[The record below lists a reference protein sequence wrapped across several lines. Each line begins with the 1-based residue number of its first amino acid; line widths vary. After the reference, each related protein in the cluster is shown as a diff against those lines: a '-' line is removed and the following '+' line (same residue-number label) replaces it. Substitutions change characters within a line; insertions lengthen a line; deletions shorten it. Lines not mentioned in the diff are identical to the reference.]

1 MATVNF
7 LYRSKKAKAPLN
19 LRLLFRYQNKD
30 YVLGG
35 KSKLVVSNY
44 YWTKIHKSNPR
55 DIKLKNEQ
63 TEVLKELNNI
73 ESFLVNAY
81 NGHHDKSI
89 LDKNWIKQ
97 QLNFYYNIN
106 DKENAI
112 PKDLVSFIDYF
123 IEERKHEVKPASIK
137 KFKVIKNKMI
147 RFENYLGKT
156 ILLNKINN
164 DFKIEFAEYYRSENY
179 SVNTAQR
186 ELVFIKTFCKYAKR
200 KGLEVN
206 PETEYLKLPKEEV
219 PKVYLNF
226 QELRQIEDAKLEHD
240 YLINARDW
248 LIISC
253 YTGQRV
259 SDFMRFNKSMIR
271 EESSK
276 LLLEFKQ
283 VKTGKLMTIPLL
295 PKVIEILEKRKGDFP
310 RRISDQKYNDYIK
323 IVGREAKLFDIING
337 KMQINIADDDNEKSK
352 MRNVYGSYEKYKLI
366 SSHIGRRS
374 FASNYYGK
382 IPTTF
387 LIYITGHSTENM
399 FLNYIG
405 KSNKDMALE
414 MANMFDKIG

>member
-7 LYRSKKAKAPLN
+7 LYRSKKAEASLN
-19 LRLLFRYQNKD
+19 LRLLFRHQNKD
-30 YVLGG
+30 YVIGG
-35 KSKLVVSNY
+35 KTKLVVSNH

-55 DIKLKNEQ
+55 DIKIKNMQ
-63 TEVLKELNNI
+63 AEVFKELNNI
-73 ESFLVNAY
+73 ESFLINAY
-81 NGHHDKSI
+81 NGHYDKSVI
-89 LDKNWIKQ
+89 DKNWINQ
-97 QLNFYYNIN
+97 QLNFYYRVN
-106 DKENAI
+106 DKENEI
-112 PKDLVSFIDYF
+112 PLDLVSFIDFF
-123 IEERKHEVKPASIK
+123 IEQRKHEVKPASIK

-147 RFENYLGKT
+147 RFEDYLGKT
-156 ILLNKINN
+156 ILLNEINN
-164 DFKIEFAEYYRSENY
+164 DFKIKFAEYYRREKY

-200 KGLEVN
+200 KGIEVN

-226 QELRQIEDAKLEHD
+226 SELQRIEDAELKHD
-240 YLINARDW
+240 YLLNARDW

-253 YTGQRV
+253 YTGQRI
-259 SDFMRFNKSMIR
+259 SDFMRFNKGMLR
-271 EESSK
+271 EERGK
-276 LLLEFKQ
+276 MLLEFKQ

-295 PKVIEILEKRKGDFP
+295 PKVIEILDKRNGDFP

-323 IVGREAKLFDIING
+323 VIGSKANLNDIIEG
-337 KMQINIADDDNEKSK
+337 KTQINISDDDNKK
-352 MRNVYGSYEKYKLI
+352 MRNVYGKYEKYKLI

-374 FASNYYGK
+374 FATNYYGK
-382 IPTTF
+382 IPTSF

-414 MANMFDKIG
+414 MADMFDLIG